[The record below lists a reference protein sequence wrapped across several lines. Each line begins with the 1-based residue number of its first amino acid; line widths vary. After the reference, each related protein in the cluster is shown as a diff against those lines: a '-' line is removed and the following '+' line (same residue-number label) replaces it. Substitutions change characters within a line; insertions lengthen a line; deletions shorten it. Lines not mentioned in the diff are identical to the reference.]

1 MAEQRESNAGRIARW
16 REAKRLKKE
25 RTGDSPERQA
35 EHHAPKRD
43 WGDMLA
49 ISAPGGQRH
58 SSLKGDRR

>member
-1 MAEQRESNAGRIARW
+1 MAEQRASNAGRIARW
-16 REAKRLKKE
+16 REAKRLKKAL
-25 RTGDSPERQA
+25 TGDSPERQE